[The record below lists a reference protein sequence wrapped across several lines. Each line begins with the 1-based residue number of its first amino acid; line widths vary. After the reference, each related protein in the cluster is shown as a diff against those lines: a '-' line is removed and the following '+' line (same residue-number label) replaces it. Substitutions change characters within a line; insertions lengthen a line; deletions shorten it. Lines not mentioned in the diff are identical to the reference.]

1 MQQEFSFP
9 ISPRPVR
16 PSHPPLRRFMG
27 VDNDIQRLD
36 NTGFTCGHA
45 FIVQLLLTF
54 PLSSEYKIF
63 FFFFFGYV
71 MWLAGSQFP
80 DQGMNPHPWQWEHR
94 VLTTEPPENSLDRSF
109 ERDIER
115 STFFLSPH
123 ASMWFCS
130 TLSKPP
136 FPASSQQS
144 NPFIFIYTEWPNT
157 MNAISNSVWK
167 FENSGYSKVCL
178 FFLKVNYQERKSKSL
193 VRMSIDSFL
202 RSLC

>member
-63 FFFFFGYV
+63 FFFFF
-71 MWLAGSQFP
+71 WLCHVACRISVPWPGNEPSPLTMRAQSPNHWTTRELLGQIFWKRHREEHIFP
-80 DQGMNPHPWQWEHR
+80 IPSCLNV
-94 VLTTEPPENSLDRSF
+94 VLLHTIKTT
-109 ERDIER
+109 
-115 STFFLSPH
+115 
-123 ASMWFCS
+123 
-130 TLSKPP
+130 
-136 FPASSQQS
+136 FPGQQS
-144 NPFIFIYTEWPNT
+144 AVKPFHLYIHRMAKHNERNFKLSLKI
-157 MNAISNSVWK
+157 WK
-167 FENSGYSKVCL
+167 FWI
-178 FFLKVNYQERKSKSL
+178 QQSL
-193 VRMSIDSFL
+193 SIL
-202 RSLC
+202 AKGELPGKEK